1 MMIGTRLDSRIL
13 RFAATL
19 ILVSLVLS
27 ACNRDVPTDIH
38 QVRKT
43 EVIISL
49 RALGINRSETFKEVR
64 ANALPK
70 AVLAEFRDFH
80 VSGTVEGIADAGQ
93 PFNATDVVD
102 PGLPMRSL
110 VVAGLSQHY
119 CALSYWEGGI
129 AMMFKT
135 SIFELS
141 DGAARL
147 VWVSVGQGGFNLQDL
162 KEEIESGRM
171 HNELPEETAEMTGAL
186 ELHLSLVKNT
196 RNLTS
201 SAEF

>member
-1 MMIGTRLDSRIL
+1 
-13 RFAATL
+13 
-19 ILVSLVLS
+19 LVSLAIL
-27 ACNRDVPTDIH
+27 ACNRDVRTDVH
-38 QVRKT
+38 QVQKT

-49 RALGINRSETFKEVR
+49 RALGINRGETFKEVR
-64 ANALPK
+64 ANRLPES
-70 AVLAEFRDFH
+70 VLAELRGFMPPERARELH

-93 PFNATDVVD
+93 PFNATDDVD
-102 PGLPMRSL
+102 PRLPMRSL

-147 VWVSVGQGGFNLQDL
+147 VWVSVGQGGFNLHDL

-186 ELHLSLVKNT
+186 ELQQSLVKNT

>member
-1 MMIGTRLDSRIL
+1 MIGTWLDSRIL

-27 ACNRDVPTDIH
+27 ACNRNVPTDIH

-43 EVIISL
+43 EAIIRL

-64 ANALPK
+64 AYALPK
-70 AVLAEFRDFH
+70 AVLAELRGVLAEFAPVPR
-80 VSGTVEGIADAGQ
+80 EGIADAGE
-93 PFNATDVVD
+93 PFKADDNIVE
-102 PGLPMRSL
+102 PGLPMRIL

-119 CALSYWEGGI
+119 CALSYWEEEGG
-129 AMMFKT
+129 FKT

-147 VWVSVGQGGFNLQDL
+147 VWVSVAQGGFNLQDL
-162 KEEIESGRM
+162 KGEIESGRM
-171 HNELPEETAEMTGAL
+171 HNDLPDE
-186 ELHLSLVKNT
+186 VP
-196 RNLTS
+196 
-201 SAEF
+201 

>member
-19 ILVSLVLS
+19 TLVSLVLS
-27 ACNRDVPTDIH
+27 ACNRDVPTH
-38 QVRKT
+38 QARKT
-43 EVIISL
+43 EVVISL

-64 ANALPK
+64 VNALPR
-70 AVLAEFRDFH
+70 AVLAKLRDFH
-80 VSGTVEGIADAGQ
+80 VSGAVEGIADAGQ
-93 PFNATDVVD
+93 PFNAGDDVD

-171 HNELPEETAEMTGAL
+171 HNELPGEAP
-186 ELHLSLVKNT
+186 
-196 RNLTS
+196 
-201 SAEF
+201 

>member
-1 MMIGTRLDSRIL
+1 MVIGTRLDSRSL
-13 RFAATL
+13 RFVAAL
-19 ILVSLVLS
+19 ILVSLGLS
-27 ACNRDVPTDIH
+27 SCNRDVPTDIH

-49 RALGINRSETFKEVR
+49 RALGIDHSETFKEVR
-64 ANALPK
+64 GNALPNS
-70 AVLAEFRDFH
+70 VLAELRGLIPPELARELH
-80 VSGTVEGIADAGQ
+80 VSDTAEGIADAGQ
-93 PFNATDVVD
+93 PFNATDIVD

-119 CALSYWEGGI
+119 CALSYWKGGM

-147 VWVSVGQGGFNLQDL
+147 VWVSVGQGGFDLQDL

-171 HNELPEETAEMTGAL
+171 HNDLPE
-186 ELHLSLVKNT
+186 VP
-196 RNLTS
+196 
-201 SAEF
+201 

>member
-1 MMIGTRLDSRIL
+1 MMIGTWLDSRIL

-43 EVIISL
+43 EVTISL
-49 RALGINRSETFKEVR
+49 RALGIDRCETFKEVR

-70 AVLAEFRDFH
+70 AVLAELRAFMPPELARELH
-80 VSGTVEGIADAGQ
+80 VSGTAEAIADAGQ
-93 PFNATDVVD
+93 PFNATDVID
-102 PGLPMRSL
+102 RELPMRSL

-129 AMMFKT
+129 ALTFKT

-141 DGAARL
+141 DGAAWL
-147 VWVSVGQGGFNLQDL
+147 VWVFSEHGGFNLQDL
-162 KEEIESGRM
+162 KGEIESGRM
-171 HNELPEETAEMTGAL
+171 HNDFPDEAAKSYT
-186 ELHLSLVKNT
+186 
-196 RNLTS
+196 
-201 SAEF
+201 